1 MKPVGCWSCTK
12 HRYWIVFA
20 LFALCAFPIVA
31 QVGINSLAD
40 EYFDLL
46 SLKGL
51 VDRPYLSYR
60 TRSELR
66 WDWASIKARPGDM
79 TIPQELAD
87 QDGRNLFLPEFRLFS
102 GYNLNRPQGDNDGLL
117 WQGRGYNGSAEVGFA
132 LGSDYLSM
140 VFHPAIAYSE
150 NTYFETMPG
159 TNPFAYFWGAS
170 VDAPQRFGASA
181 YSDWDW
187 GDSAIRATLPPISL
201 GDITLNIPLTIG
213 LGTEALWLGPA
224 RLNPIL
230 HSSNAKGYPRLDAGV
245 GKTKTPIGSLE
256 GRVFAGLLTESAY
269 FDQNPSNNSRSLTGI
284 TASYDPLFIPGL
296 TVALHRTMLSI
307 YSAEQM
313 WNDVRT
319 VAWPFIR
326 WSFGHDESDQR
337 FSISFDYVLKPAGF
351 ELYLEWARNDF
362 SPNLDYLWRYP
373 FHSYGWT
380 MGLRKV
386 FGEASDAWWSLL
398 EVEATELESSRDY
411 EFLWPYS
418 FYGHGIVTQG
428 YTQEGQWLGAGI
440 GTGSNA
446 QTLSWSIFGPPGRIR
461 FSLAR
466 IQKDNDYVWFLH
478 FGDPAAR
485 RTDEF
490 RFNAKLIASVSVA
503 FALSPGFL
511 LTLEASGLRESN
523 PFYNPDM
530 STGASAE
537 VFDAS
542 ARMYLS
548 WNGSAIFF

>member
-1 MKPVGCWSCTK
+1 LLKSRRLATLSFLV
-12 HRYWIVFA
+12 
-20 LFALCAFPIVA
+20 LFFCPLNA
-31 QVGINSLAD
+31 QVGVNSLSD

-66 WDWASIKARPGDM
+66 WDWASIKARPEDL
-79 TIPQELAD
+79 TIPTERGNL
-87 QDGRNLFLPEFRLFS
+87 DGGSLFLPEFRLFS
-102 GYNLNRPQGDNDGLL
+102 GYNLNRPQGNNDGLL
-117 WQGRGYNGSAEVGFA
+117 WQGRGYNGTAEAGFS
-132 LGSDYLSM
+132 LGSDFLSIDL
-140 VFHPAIAYSE
+140 HPVISYSE
-150 NTYFETMPG
+150 NKSFETMPG
-159 TNPFAYFWGAS
+159 TNPFAYFWGAA
-170 VDAPQRFGASA
+170 VDAPQRFGESS
-181 YSDWDW
+181 YSNWDW
-187 GDSAIRATLPPISL
+187 GDSAVRVTLPPFSL
-201 GDITLNIPLTIG
+201 AEVDINVPFTIG
-213 LGTEALWLGPA
+213 FGTESLWLGPA

-230 HSSNAKGYPRLDAGV
+230 HSNNAKGYPRLDAGI
-245 GKTKTPIGSLE
+245 GKTETPFGSIE
-256 GRVFAGLLTESAY
+256 GRVFTGVLTESAY
-269 FDQNPSNNSRSLTGI
+269 FDQNTSNDSRSLSGI
-284 TASYDPLFIPGL
+284 TASYDPVFIPGL
-296 TVALHRTMLSI
+296 TVAVHRTMLSF
-307 YSAEQM
+307 YSPLQM
-313 WNDVRT
+313 WNDFRT

-337 FSISFDYVLKPAGF
+337 FSISFDYVIRPAGF

-398 EVEATELESSRDY
+398 EIEATELESSRDY
-411 EFLWPYS
+411 ELLWKYS

-446 QTLSWSIFGPPGRIR
+446 QTLSWSIFGAPGRIKL
-461 FSLAR
+461 SLAR
-466 IQKDNDYVWFLH
+466 VQKDNDYVWFLH
-478 FGDPAAR
+478 FGDTAAR

-490 RFNAKLIASVSVA
+490 RFNVNLIASASVA

-511 LTLEASGLRESN
+511 LTLEASGSREGN
-523 PFYNPDM
+523 PLYNPDM
-530 STGASAE
+530 TTGASAE

-542 ARMYLS
+542 ARVYLS
-548 WNGSAIFF
+548 WNGAAVFF